1 MSNSNASTLSPPGN
15 NVNKDDW
22 VKSHEDSE
30 FTGNE
35 FTISNIR
42 ILDEDNQKGLLFK
55 ALRGKA
61 IVI

>member
-55 ALRGKA
+55 ALRGKS